1 MSDDNNPMKRE
12 IVSEVQFKDLD
23 RVSMPNYIDIDMYID
38 SINKKRN
45 KLFMSSLEKFV
56 KNVYQIGKDLIE
68 NDLLRLS
75 IDDLRIILGNIENLD
90 NPQYKN
96 ATAYLLGYIASD
108 GGTNLDP
115 KNAEDLLRKFN
126 TLEKKNFFED
136 DTIDC
141 AAIIRYAR
149 LWMSMVSKKTYFKY

>member
-1 MSDDNNPMKRE
+1 MSDDNNPMQRE

-38 SINKKRN
+38 LVSKKRN

-68 NDLLRLS
+68 NDLLS
-75 IDDLRIILGNIENLD
+75 IKDLENILNNIATLD

-108 GGTNLDP
+108 GGKNLNQ

-126 TLEKKNFFED
+126 TLEKKKFFED

-149 LWMSMVSKKTYFKY
+149 LWVSMISKKTYFKY

>member
-1 MSDDNNPMKRE
+1 MSDDNNPMQRE

-38 SINKKRN
+38 LVSKKRN

-68 NDLLRLS
+68 NGLLS
-75 IDDLRIILGNIENLD
+75 IKDLENILNNIATLD

-115 KNAEDLLRKFN
+115 KNAENLLRKFN
-126 TLEKKNFFED
+126 TLEKKKFFED

-149 LWMSMVSKKTYFKY
+149 LWVSMISKKTYFKY

>member
-1 MSDDNNPMKRE
+1 
-12 IVSEVQFKDLD
+12 
-23 RVSMPNYIDIDMYID
+23 
-38 SINKKRN
+38 
-45 KLFMSSLEKFV
+45 MSSLEKFV

-126 TLEKKNFFED
+126 TLEKKKFFDD

-149 LWMSMVSKKTYFKY
+149 LWVGMISKKTYFKY

>member
-1 MSDDNNPMKRE
+1 MSDDNNPMQRE

-38 SINKKRN
+38 LVSKKRN
-45 KLFMSSLEKFV
+45 KLYMSSLEKFV

-68 NDLLRLS
+68 NGLLS
-75 IDDLRIILGNIENLD
+75 IKDLENILNNIATLD

-115 KNAEDLLRKFN
+115 KNAENLLRKFN

-136 DTIDC
+136 DTLDC

-149 LWMSMVSKKTYFKY
+149 LWVSMISKKTYFKY

>member
-38 SINKKRN
+38 LVRKKRN

-68 NDLLRLS
+68 NCLLS
-75 IDDLRIILGNIENLD
+75 IIEL
-90 NPQYKN
+90 NPRPTN
-96 ATAYLLGYIASD
+96 AR
-108 GGTNLDP
+108 P
-115 KNAEDLLRKFN
+115 
-126 TLEKKNFFED
+126 
-136 DTIDC
+136 
-141 AAIIRYAR
+141 
-149 LWMSMVSKKTYFKY
+149 

>member
-1 MSDDNNPMKRE
+1 MSDDNNPMQRE

-38 SINKKRN
+38 LVSKKRN

-68 NDLLRLS
+68 NGLLS
-75 IDDLRIILGNIENLD
+75 IKDLENILNNITTLD

-115 KNAEDLLRKFN
+115 KNAENLLRKFN
-126 TLEKKNFFED
+126 TLEKKKFFED

-149 LWMSMVSKKTYFKY
+149 LWVSMISKKTYFKY

>member
-1 MSDDNNPMKRE
+1 MSDDNNPMQRE

-38 SINKKRN
+38 LVSKKRN

-68 NDLLRLS
+68 NGLLS
-75 IDDLRIILGNIENLD
+75 IKDLENILNNIATLD

-115 KNAEDLLRKFN
+115 KNAENLLRKFN

-136 DTIDC
+136 DTLDC

-149 LWMSMVSKKTYFKY
+149 LWVSMISKKTYFKY

>member
-1 MSDDNNPMKRE
+1 MSDDNNPMQRE

-38 SINKKRN
+38 LVSKKRN

-68 NDLLRLS
+68 NGLLS
-75 IDDLRIILGNIENLD
+75 IKDLENILNNIATLD

-115 KNAEDLLRKFN
+115 KNAENLLRKFN
-126 TLEKKNFFED
+126 TLEKNKFFED

-149 LWMSMVSKKTYFKY
+149 LWVSMISKKTYFKY